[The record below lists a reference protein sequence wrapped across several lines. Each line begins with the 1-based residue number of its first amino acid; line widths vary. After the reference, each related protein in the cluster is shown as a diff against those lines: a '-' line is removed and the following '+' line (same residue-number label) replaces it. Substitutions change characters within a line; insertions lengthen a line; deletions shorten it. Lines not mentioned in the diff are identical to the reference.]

1 MHAHLRAP
9 LRSRYYLHCTAT
21 TLDSP
26 DNRFTNAK
34 AIRGN
39 RIHVKSVAMVAYEYF
54 HQFAACLAV
63 DGNRLSSMRYRIDKR
78 LLRGIKQRIGL
89 RAWTCVAHRHHF
101 DRLAMRVFH
110 MCGDLFQTGVHGTV
124 RRGAFLI
131 QPFTQF
137 AFLRA
142 RQRKHRL
149 LIVGM
154 QLNQRQR
161 LQYAIMQ
168 MRGHVG
174 TFLFAFLRCA
184 FRTQIA
190 NQRHDPW
197 HNRKQYANQQC
208 QTGAQYANHGKRVKM
223 HAGTDVQSVC
233 GENNRN
239 AAKHRP

>member
-1 MHAHLRAP
+1 
-9 LRSRYYLHCTAT
+9 
-21 TLDSP
+21 
-26 DNRFTNAK
+26 
-34 AIRGN
+34 
-39 RIHVKSVAMVAYEYF
+39 
-54 HQFAACLAV
+54 
-63 DGNRLSSMRYRIDKR
+63 MRHRIDKR

-142 RQRKHRL
+142 CQRKHRL
-149 LIVGM
+149 LIIGM

-168 MRGHVG
+168 MCGHVG
-174 TFLFAFLRCA
+174 TFLFTFLQRA
-184 FRTQIA
+184 FRT
-190 NQRHDPW
+190 
-197 HNRKQYANQQC
+197 
-208 QTGAQYANHGKRVKM
+208 
-223 HAGTDVQSVC
+223 
-233 GENNRN
+233 
-239 AAKHRP
+239 